1 MISFRHTWRLT
12 LGCVLVV
19 AQAGILALGLFHPRT
34 SPGFR
39 AYFIDR
45 TVPLVG
51 EWWPGPAEVP
61 ETAIRP
67 RLMTPPEAPPHLVLT
82 DLPPRG

>member
-12 LGCVLVV
+12 LCCGLVA
-19 AQAGILALGLFHPRT
+19 AQATILALGLFHPRT

-51 EWWPGPAEVP
+51 EWWPGPEEVP

-67 RLMTPPEAPPHLVLT
+67 PFTTPRSAPPHLAST
-82 DLPPRG
+82 DRPQPG